1 MTDEE
6 LSMLLRHWEP
16 TPAPPSLDARVFDAG
31 YRKARRW
38 TFPAPAIALA
48 GAAAGVLG
56 VLGVLRLT
64 MPVTHTPP
72 PPPVVEQVA
81 LPAAPAAPNSV
92 ASATPPLAQAP
103 PTPTPARNLK
113 AERTIAFAMDPI
125 RAARNI
131 LVAPP
136 PVYPPDAR
144 AALVEGQ
151 VKLRVRIGRD
161 GRVIDAGV
169 VSGDPLLVDAAIES
183 AKQWLFQPT
192 RLNGELV
199 EVITQIDVNFK
210 LLDPPPMPAVKK

>member
-6 LSMLLRHWEP
+6 LSLLLRHWEP

-31 YRKARRW
+31 HRKARPW
-38 TFPAPAIALA
+38 TFPAPAIALT
-48 GAAAGVLG
+48 GVAAGVLG
-56 VLGVLRLT
+56 VLLVLRLT
-64 MPVTHTPP
+64 VPVTSTPP
-72 PPPVVEQVA
+72 PPPVVEQAA
-81 LPAAPAAPNSV
+81 LPSAPVAAPAAPPRV
-92 ASATPPLAQAP
+92 QPP
-103 PTPTPARNLK
+103 PTPTPATRPK
-113 AERTIAFAMDPI
+113 TERTITFAMDPV

-161 GRVIDAGV
+161 GRVIDAEV
-169 VSGDPLLVDAAIES
+169 LRGDPLLVDAAIES

-199 EVITQIDVNFK
+199 EVITQIDVNFT